1 MVLYICQLESEGKSE
16 LTERKVI
23 ILNFENKIDR
33 RRKYYLVFDCE
44 TATLPFA
51 ATLEEPK
58 DKQKIAIAKPLIYDL
73 GWQVIDRKGNIY
85 CRRSYLV
92 SEIFSVPTV
101 FNTAYYAS
109 KRPIYLDKLAKGEII
124 LTDWKTATAKLEED
138 LQKVEAVGAY
148 NSMFDYK
155 KAIPFTEKYIKA
167 LYSRYYYQWEEKQ
180 VEHCKYILSTP
191 YYKSDDEFNPEI
203 FEFRGK
209 QYALFDLWGLSCRH
223 LLNNDE
229 YKQTCINN
237 EWKTA
242 SGKFFK
248 TSAETTFR
256 FLTKNNDFIESHT
269 AIEDTIIES
278 QILTEIIKR
287 TKNKFEMGIIY
298 FPFRELG
305 TVKDFENTRNDIF
318 DLF

>member
-1 MVLYICQLESEGKSE
+1 M
-16 LTERKVI
+16 
-23 ILNFENKIDR
+23 NFENKIDR
-33 RRKYYLVFDCE
+33 RKKYYLVFDCE

-51 ATLEEPK
+51 ATLETAEEK
-58 DKQKIAIAKPLIYDL
+58 KKIAIAKPLIYDL
-73 GWQVIDRKGNIY
+73 GWQVIDRQGNVY

-92 SEIFSVPTV
+92 SEIFSVPQI

-124 LTDWKTATAKLEED
+124 LTDWKTATAKLEKD
-138 LQKVEAVGAY
+138 LQIVEAVGAY

-167 LYSRYYYQWEEKQ
+167 LYSPYYYKWESRQ
-180 VEHCKYILSTP
+180 IEHCKYILSTP
-191 YYKSDDEFNPEI
+191 YYKSKNFDGEN

-209 QYALFDLWGLSCRH
+209 SYKLFDLWGLSCRH

-229 YKQTCINN
+229 YKQTCIDND
-237 EWKTA
+237 WKTA

-248 TSAETTFR
+248 TSAETAFR

-278 QILTEIIKR
+278 QIFTEILKR
-287 TKNKFEMGIIY
+287 TKNKFEIGIIY

-305 TVKDFENTRNDIF
+305 TVEHFEQTHEPNLEIF
-318 DLF
+318 F